1 MFGTAKHQLDQI
13 EGKTKKK
20 MAEHEDRSARGDG
33 GIQLLMGDRA
43 TGGRQG
49 RWPGGGVLFYPWK

>member
-1 MFGTAKHQLDQI
+1 
-13 EGKTKKK
+13 